1 MSAELYEVFSPAGS
15 PGAEQ
20 APPATRVHDLNGKTI
35 GLLSN
40 NQFRADMVLD
50 TVGALVKERYPTA
63 TVIPWTEFPH
73 IEAMGDVESRVAE
86 LTKVLR
92 EKKPDAVV
100 SSTGA

>member
-1 MSAELYEVFSPAGS
+1 MSAEPYEVLSPAGA

-40 NQFRADMVLD
+40 NQFRADVVLD
-50 TVGALVKERYPTA
+50 TVGALVQQRYPTA
-63 TVIPWTEFPH
+63 KVIPWSEFPQ
-73 IEAMGDVESRVAE
+73 IEAMGDVEARVAE
-86 LTKVLR
+86 LTEVLR
-92 EKKPDAVV
+92 QKKPDAVV